1 MIYQMIRVSY
11 AAVQEEF
18 ERSLIGRRCISVEK
32 HPPNSWSFG
41 FEGRTGPYISCPWRI
56 VVNGGIDLGH
66 RDHEQQFGLQAPL
79 DGQQKALALLS
90 SKIVRVKIHESTA
103 DLTID
108 FENGASLE
116 VFNSSGGYEGWI
128 CSNAEGLEVI
138 GMGGGGLATVQR
150 S

>member
-1 MIYQMIRVSY
+1 
-11 AAVQEEF
+11 
-18 ERSLIGRRCISVEK
+18 
-32 HPPNSWSFG
+32 
-41 FEGRTGPYISCPWRI
+41 